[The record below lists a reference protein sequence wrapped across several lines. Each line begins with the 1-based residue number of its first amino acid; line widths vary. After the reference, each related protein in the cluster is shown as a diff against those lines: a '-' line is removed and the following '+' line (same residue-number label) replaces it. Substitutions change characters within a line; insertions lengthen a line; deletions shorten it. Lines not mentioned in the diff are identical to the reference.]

1 MNADVGREKRRW
13 RSGGGGQ
20 VHVSVIARS
29 KWEARKIR
37 DEYRRKTIGGGEVNV
52 KGNAING
59 FVRSPPTERWMDT
72 DKRTN
77 E

>member
-37 DEYRRKTIGGGEVNV
+37 DEYRRKEIGGEEEG
-52 KGNAING
+52 K
-59 FVRSPPTERWMDT
+59 
-72 DKRTN
+72 
-77 E
+77 